1 MWILAYKIMKI
12 NNKITHRRCVIYK
25 KKKNDENKLTM
36 CIAFA
41 TIFTTH
47 YTEGQK
53 GRAYEKKSV

>member
-1 MWILAYKIMKI
+1 MKI

-41 TIFTTH
+41 TIFTIH

-53 GRAYEKKSV
+53 ELANEKKSV

>member
-1 MWILAYKIMKI
+1 MKKKKKEKKKKKKKKKKIKGKI
-12 NNKITHRRCVIYK
+12 KK

-41 TIFTTH
+41 TIFTIH

-53 GRAYEKKSV
+53 GRANEKESV

>member
-1 MWILAYKIMKI
+1 MKI

-41 TIFTTH
+41 IIFTIH

-53 GRAYEKKSV
+53 ELANEKKSV